1 MVNTMNDGRTCHV
14 QVFKNYGNNTLYSYV
29 NKMKGLGLEPH
40 HRSDRLL
47 KPAPHTTSPSWLYV
61 LFSIAWIM
69 VEDTVCRC
77 SNKGKNTTYRNVNNM
92 TGTGLEPKPPEWLV
106 PETSALDHS
115 AILPVYWMINSMN
128 DGKTYHVQGFKIKLT
143 ILCIVM
149 STKWQ
154 E

>member
-1 MVNTMNDGRTCHV
+1 MIEHAMCRCSKIKETILCIVMSTKWRDWDSNPRH
-14 QVFKNYGNNTLYSYV
+14 Q
-29 NKMKGLGLEPH
+29 
-40 HRSDRLL
+40 SDRLL

-92 TGTGLEPKPPEWLV
+92 TGTGLEPKQPEWLV

-115 AILPVYWMINSMN
+115 VILPVYFRVISMK
-128 DGKTYHVQGFKIKLT
+128 DGKTYHVQVFKIMET
-143 ILCIVM
+143 ILYIVM

-154 E
+154 H

>member
-1 MVNTMNDGRTCHV
+1 MDDGRRY
-14 QVFKNYGNNTLYSYV
+14 QVHMFKIKIIILCIGISTKWQQWDSN
-29 NKMKGLGLEPH
+29 PR

-47 KPAPHTTSPSWLYV
+47 KPAPHTTSPSGLYV

-77 SNKGKNTTYRNVNNM
+77 SNKGQNTTYRNVNNM
-92 TGTGLEPKPPEWLV
+92 TGTGLEPKQPEWLV

-115 AILPVYWMINSMN
+115 AILPVFWMINSMN
-128 DGKTYHVQGFKIKLT
+128 DGKTYHVQVFKIKLT